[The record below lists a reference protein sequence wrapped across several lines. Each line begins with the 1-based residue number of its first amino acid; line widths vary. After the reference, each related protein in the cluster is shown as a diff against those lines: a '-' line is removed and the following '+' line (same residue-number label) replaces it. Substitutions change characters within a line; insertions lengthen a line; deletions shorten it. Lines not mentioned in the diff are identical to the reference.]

1 MINFPS
7 NYVAILK
14 TIRLTWD
21 PTVRLSMLSVI
32 LGGTLHKIQSS
43 DVNQVSIQRF
53 LSLPSYQHAKRCM
66 LIFTLLL
73 VFLLSCC
80 SYMGLVSYAVY
91 HDCDPIS
98 TKVSKLSRKIPL
110 YIDIEF
116 QLEFFKNT
124 YQLLSI

>member
-1 MINFPS
+1 MINFLNFFFIFP
-7 NYVAILK
+7 
-14 TIRLTWD
+14 TDRLTWD

-53 LSLPSYQHAKRCM
+53 LSLPSYEHAKRCM
-66 LIFTLLL
+66 LVFTVLLI
-73 VFLLSCC
+73 FLLSCC

-98 TKVSKLSRKIPL
+98 TKVIKK
-110 YIDIEF
+110 Y
-116 QLEFFKNT
+116 
-124 YQLLSI
+124 

>member
-1 MINFPS
+1 MINFLNFFFIFP
-7 NYVAILK
+7 
-14 TIRLTWD
+14 TDRLTWD

-53 LSLPSYQHAKRCM
+53 LSLPSYEHAKRCM
-66 LIFTLLL
+66 LVFTVLLI
-73 VFLLSCC
+73 FLLSCC

-98 TKVSKLSRKIPL
+98 TKVIKKYSKHFVSRQI
-110 YIDIEF
+110 
-116 QLEFFKNT
+116 
-124 YQLLSI
+124 

>member
-98 TKVSKLSRKIPL
+98 TKVSKLSRKIL
-110 YIDIEF
+110 I
-116 QLEFFKNT
+116 
-124 YQLLSI
+124 